1 MTYIQPEAEA
11 ATNCASDNADAEA
24 EAKTEE
30 GAPENREA
38 EAEAEVQPDAESE
51 AETGDGAPENREAEA
66 EAEAQPD
73 TQSEAE
79 TEDGDEDCILDM
91 HQIIALAERRDIAG
105 LQRVGQTIK
114 KHITTLNPG
123 LGTNGPNPSHMPYMH
138 YISIHSSV

>member
-38 EAEAEVQPDAESE
+38 EAAAEVQPDAQSE
-51 AETGDGAPENREAEA
+51 AETGDGAPE
-66 EAEAQPD
+66 
-73 TQSEAE
+73 SE
-79 TEDGDEDCILDM
+79 DEDYILDM

>member
-38 EAEAEVQPDAESE
+38 EPAAEV
-51 AETGDGAPENREAEA
+51 
-66 EAEAQPD
+66 QPD

-79 TEDGDEDCILDM
+79 TGDGDEDSILDM

-123 LGTNGPNPSHMPYMH
+123 LGTNGPNPSRMPYMH